1 MSISFSFFVFFS
13 VFGSLQFSL
22 SRFALF
28 FFHLFF
34 FSLAEI
40 LFLFSYS
47 IIISHQNFHKHSKKH
62 VQNCSKNIVSTLFA
76 FLLELVSF
84 VTSLCCLILVSPLRS
99 IFLFWICEF
108 SSFPK
113 IAFLKDLSSKAKSNF
128 VIVCKPINCNASS
141 SRFFQIFT

>member
-13 VFGSLQFSL
+13 ASGGLQFSL

-28 FFHLFF
+28 LFRLVF
-34 FSLAEI
+34 FSLAEM
-40 LFLFSYS
+40 LFLFSHS
-47 IIISHQNFHKHSKKH
+47 IMISHRNFHKRSKKH

-84 VTSLCCLILVSPLRS
+84 ITSLCCLMLVSPLRS

-113 IAFLKDLSSKAKSNF
+113 IAFLKDLSSIAKYNF
-128 VIVCKPINCNASS
+128 VIVCMNVYCNASS
-141 SRFFQIFT
+141 FN